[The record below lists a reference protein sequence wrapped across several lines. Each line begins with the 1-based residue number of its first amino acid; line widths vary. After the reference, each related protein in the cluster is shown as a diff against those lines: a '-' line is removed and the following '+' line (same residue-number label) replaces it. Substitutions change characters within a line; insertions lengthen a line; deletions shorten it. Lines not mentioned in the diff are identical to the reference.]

1 MNKPDEKWCYRM
13 EWQQFEYFQTL
24 ARMQHV
30 THAAEAL
37 SISQS
42 ALSRSIARFEDEIGV
57 PLFER
62 QGRSIRLN
70 KYGHIFL
77 KRVDSMMKEYYEGKQ
92 EIQDLLDPE
101 QGEVSLG
108 FLHTLSTSQIPD
120 LLASFRASYPNI
132 NFRLGQGPSHNLIDQ
147 LQLGEFDLCLIAPM
161 EIKSRIVWRQ
171 LWNEELF
178 VIVPKDHKYANCK
191 NITLEKIADEPFIHL
206 KEGFSLRITI
216 EQLFKEAG
224 ISPKVTFEG
233 EEADTVAGLV
243 AAGLGISILPNLKGT
258 DQSKIA
264 QIPIKS
270 PQCQRT
276 IGIAW
281 VEGRYLSPATQKF
294 KQFVLDHSSELE

>member
-1 MNKPDEKWCYRM
+1 M

-30 THAAEAL
+30 THAAETL
-37 SISQS
+37 SITQS
-42 ALSRSIARFEDEIGV
+42 ALSRSIARFEEEIGV

-77 KRVDSMMKEYYEGKQ
+77 KYVDNMMKEFDEGKQ
-92 EIQDLLDPE
+92 VIKGLLDPDN
-101 QGEVSLG
+101 GEVSLG
-108 FLHTLSTSQIPD
+108 FLHTLSTSHIPD
-120 LLASFRASYPNI
+120 LLASFRSHYPKI

-161 EIKSRIVWRQ
+161 EMIKSPIVWRQ

-178 VIVPKDHKYANCK
+178 VIIPKNHKYANRK
-191 NITLEKIADEPFIHL
+191 NITLEEIADDSFIHL
-206 KEGFSLRITI
+206 KEGYSLRITI
-216 EQLFKEAG
+216 EQLFKELG
-224 ISPKVTFEG
+224 ITPRITFEG
-233 EEADTVAGLV
+233 EEADTVAALV

-258 DQSKIA
+258 DQSKIL
-264 QIPIKS
+264 QIPIKR
-270 PQCQRT
+270 PKCYRT

-281 VEGRYLSPATQKF
+281 VEGRYLSPATERF
-294 KQFVLDHSSELE
+294 KQFVLDYS

>member
-1 MNKPDEKWCYRM
+1 M

-30 THAAEAL
+30 THAAETL

-42 ALSRSIARFEDEIGV
+42 ALSRSIARFEEEIGV
-57 PLFER
+57 PLFDR

-77 KRVDSMMKEYYEGKQ
+77 KHVDNMMKEFDEGKQ
-92 EIQDLLDPE
+92 EIKDLLDPDK
-101 QGEVSLG
+101 GEVSLG
-108 FLHTLSTSQIPD
+108 FLHTLSTSHIPD
-120 LLASFRASYPNI
+120 LLASFRAHYPKI

-147 LQLGEFDLCLIAPM
+147 LQLGVFDLCLIAPM
-161 EIKSRIVWRQ
+161 ENTSPIVWRQ
-171 LWNEELF
+171 LWNEELY
-178 VIVPKDHKYANCK
+178 VIVPKDHKYANRK
-191 NITLEKIADEPFIHL
+191 NITLEEIADESFIHL

-216 EQLFKEAG
+216 EKIFKEVG
-224 ISPKVTFEG
+224 ITPKITFEG

-258 DQSKIA
+258 DQSKIS
-264 QIPIKS
+264 QIPVKS

-281 VEGRYLSPATQKF
+281 VEGRYLSPATEKF
-294 KQFVLDHSSELE
+294 KQFVLDHSYEFE

>member
-1 MNKPDEKWCYRM
+1 M

-37 SISQS
+37 SISQP
-42 ALSRSIARFEDEIGV
+42 ALSRSITRFEDEIGV

-77 KRVDSMMKEYYEGKQ
+77 KRVDNMMKEFYEGKR
-92 EIQDLLDPE
+92 ELQDLLDPE
-101 QGEVSLG
+101 QGEVSIG
-108 FLHTLSTSQIPD
+108 FLHTLSTSHIPD
-120 LLASFRASYPNI
+120 LLSSFRKCYPKI
-132 NFRLGQGPSHNLIDQ
+132 NFRLGQGPSHHLIDQ
-147 LQLGEFDLCLIAPM
+147 LQSGEFDLGLIAPM
-161 EIKSRIVWRQ
+161 EIKSPIVWKQ

-178 VIVPKDHKYANCK
+178 VIVPKDHKYANLK
-191 NITLEKIADEPFIHL
+191 KITLEKIADEPFVHL
-206 KEGFSLRITI
+206 KKGFSLRITI
-216 EQLFKEAG
+216 EQLFKAAG
-224 ISPKVTFEG
+224 ITARITFEG

-258 DQSKIA
+258 DQSKIT
-264 QIPIKS
+264 QIPIQS
-270 PQCQRT
+270 PQCHRA

-281 VEGRYLSPATQKF
+281 VEGRYLSPAAQKF
-294 KQFVLDHSSELE
+294 KQFVLDHF

>member
-1 MNKPDEKWCYRM
+1 MINSNRKWWCKV

-30 THAAEAL
+30 TQAAEAL
-37 SISQS
+37 SISQP

-57 PLFER
+57 PLFDR

-77 KRVDSMMKEYYEGKQ
+77 KRVDTIMKEFHEGKQ
-92 EIQDLLDPE
+92 EIKDLLNPAK
-101 QGEVSLG
+101 GEVSLG
-108 FLHTLSTSQIPD
+108 FLHTLSTSHIPD
-120 LLASFRASYPNI
+120 LLASFRTHYPKV

-147 LQLGEFDLCLIAPM
+147 LQSGEFDLCLITPL
-161 EIKSRIVWRQ
+161 EIKSPVVCKP

-178 VIVPKDHKYANCK
+178 VIVPTDHKYAHRK
-191 NITLEKIADEPFIHL
+191 KMTLEEIADEPFIHL

-216 EQLFKEAG
+216 EHLFKEAD
-224 ISPKVTFEG
+224 ITPKITFEG

-243 AAGLGISILPNLKGT
+243 AAGLGVSILPNLKGT
-258 DQSKIA
+258 DQSKIS

-270 PQCQRT
+270 PRCQRT
-276 IGIAW
+276 IGMAW
-281 VEGRYLSPATQKF
+281 VEGRYLSPATEKF
-294 KQFVLDHSSELE
+294 KQFVLDHFCQLE

>member
-1 MNKPDEKWCYRM
+1 M

-30 THAAEAL
+30 TRAAEAL

-77 KRVDSMMKEYYEGKQ
+77 KRVDSMMKEFNEGKQ

-108 FLHTLSTSQIPD
+108 FLHTLSTNLIPD
-120 LLASFRASYPNI
+120 LIASFRSNYPKI
-132 NFRLGQGPSHNLIDQ
+132 NFRLGQGPSHTLLEQ
-147 LQLGEFDLCLIAPM
+147 LQLGDFDLCLIAPM
-161 EIKSRIVWRQ
+161 EIKPPFQWRP
-171 LWNEELF
+171 LWSEELF
-178 VIVPKDHKYANCK
+178 VIVPKEHKFARHET
-191 NITLEKIADEPFIHL
+191 ITLEEIADETFIHL
-206 KEGFSLRITI
+206 KKGFSLRIAI

-224 ISPKVTFEG
+224 ITPKITFEG

-258 DQSKIA
+258 DQSKIS
-264 QIPIKS
+264 QIRVQWPK
-270 PQCQRT
+270 CQRT

-281 VEGRYLSPATQKF
+281 VEGRYLSPATQQF
-294 KQFVLDHSSELE
+294 KQFVLDHSDELE

>member
-1 MNKPDEKWCYRM
+1 M

-77 KRVDSMMKEYYEGKQ
+77 KRVDSMMKEFYEGKQ

-108 FLHTLSTSQIPD
+108 FLHTLSTNLIPD
-120 LLASFRASYPNI
+120 LIASFRSNYPKI
-132 NFRLGQGPSHNLIDQ
+132 NFQLGQGPSHTLLEH

-161 EIKSRIVWRQ
+161 EIKPPIQWRQ
-171 LWNEELF
+171 LWSEELF
-178 VIVPKDHKYANCK
+178 VIVPKDHKFSNNQ
-191 NITLEKIADEPFIHL
+191 NITLEEIADESFIHL
-206 KEGFSLRITI
+206 KKGFSLRMAI

-224 ISPKVTFEG
+224 ITPKITFEG

-258 DQSKIA
+258 DQSKIS
-264 QIPIKS
+264 QIRVRWPK
-270 PQCQRT
+270 CQRT

-294 KQFVLDHSSELE
+294 KQFVLDHSYELG

>member
-1 MNKPDEKWCYRM
+1 M

-30 THAAEAL
+30 THAAKAL

-70 KYGHIFL
+70 KYGEMFL
-77 KRVDSMMKEYYEGKQ
+77 KRVDNIMKEFEEGKQ
-92 EIQDLLDPE
+92 ELKDLLHPDN
-101 QGEVSLG
+101 GEVSLG

-120 LLASFRASYPNI
+120 LLASFRADYPKI
-132 NFRLGQGPSHNLIDQ
+132 NFKLGQGPSHSLIHG
-147 LQLGEFDLCLIAPM
+147 LQSGVLDLCLISPIG
-161 EIKSRIVWRQ
+161 IKSPIVWKE

-178 VIVPKDHKYANCK
+178 VIVPKNHKYANRQH
-191 NITLEKIADEPFIHL
+191 ITLEEIADESFIHL

-216 EQLFKEAG
+216 DQLFKKVG
-224 ISPKVTFEG
+224 ISPRITFEG

-264 QIPIKS
+264 QIPVKS
-270 PQCQRT
+270 PQCQRA

-281 VEGRYLSPATQKF
+281 VEGRYLSPATEKF
-294 KQFVLDHSSELE
+294 KQFILDHSHELE

>member
-1 MNKPDEKWCYRM
+1 M

-37 SISQS
+37 SISQP

-77 KRVDSMMKEYYEGKQ
+77 KHVDNMMKEFHEGKQ
-92 EIQDLLDPE
+92 EIKDLLDPE

-108 FLHTLSTSQIPD
+108 FLHTLSTSHIPD
-120 LLASFRASYPNI
+120 LLASFRACHPKI

-147 LQLGEFDLCLIAPM
+147 MQSGEFDLCLIASM
-161 EIKSRIVWRQ
+161 EIKSPIVWRQ
-171 LWNEELF
+171 LWKEELF
-178 VIVPKDHKYANCK
+178 VIVPKAHKYSNRK
-191 NITLEKIADEPFIHL
+191 NITLEEISDEAFISL

-216 EQLFKEAG
+216 EQAFKEAG
-224 ISPKVTFEG
+224 ITPKITFEG

-258 DQSKIA
+258 DQSKITK
-264 QIPIKS
+264 IPIKS
-270 PQCQRT
+270 PHCQRT

-294 KQFVLDHSSELE
+294 KQFILDHSYEE

>member
-1 MNKPDEKWCYRM
+1 M

-30 THAAEAL
+30 THAAETL

-57 PLFER
+57 PLFDR

-77 KRVDSMMKEYYEGKQ
+77 KHVDNMMKEFDEGKQ
-92 EIQDLLDPE
+92 EIKDLLDPDK
-101 QGEVSLG
+101 GEVSLG
-108 FLHTLSTSQIPD
+108 FLHTLSTSHIPD
-120 LLASFRASYPNI
+120 LLASFRAHYPKI

-147 LQLGEFDLCLIAPM
+147 LQLGVFDLCLIAPM
-161 EIKSRIVWRQ
+161 ENTSPIVWRQ

-178 VIVPKDHKYANCK
+178 VIVPKDHKYANRK
-191 NITLEKIADEPFIHL
+191 NITLEEIADESFIHL

-216 EQLFKEAG
+216 EKIFKEVG
-224 ISPKVTFEG
+224 ITPKITFEG

-258 DQSKIA
+258 DQSKIS
-264 QIPIKS
+264 QIPVKS

-281 VEGRYLSPATQKF
+281 VEGRYLSPATEKF
-294 KQFVLDHSSELE
+294 KQFVLDHSYEE

>member
-1 MNKPDEKWCYRM
+1 M

-30 THAAEAL
+30 THAAETL

-77 KRVDSMMKEYYEGKQ
+77 KHVDNMMQEFDEGKQ
-92 EIQDLLDPE
+92 EIKELLDPDK
-101 QGEVSLG
+101 GEVSLG
-108 FLHTLSTSQIPD
+108 FLHTLSTSHIPD
-120 LLASFRASYPNI
+120 LLASFRAYYPKI
-132 NFRLGQGPSHNLIDQ
+132 NFRLGQGPSHYLIDQ
-147 LQLGEFDLCLIAPM
+147 LQVGEFDLCLIAPM
-161 EIKSRIVWRQ
+161 EIKSPIAWRK
-171 LWNEELF
+171 LWHEELF
-178 VIVPKDHKYANCK
+178 VIVPKDHKYANRK
-191 NITLEKIADEPFIHL
+191 NITLEEIADESFIHL

-216 EQLFKEAG
+216 EQLFNEVG
-224 ISPKVTFEG
+224 ITPKITFEG

-243 AAGLGISILPNLKGT
+243 AAGLGVSILPNLKGT
-258 DQSKIA
+258 DQSKIS
-264 QIPIKS
+264 QIPVNS
-270 PQCQRT
+270 PKCQRT

-281 VEGRYLSPATQKF
+281 VEGRYLSPATEKF
-294 KQFVLDHSSELE
+294 KQFVLDHSYELE

>member
-1 MNKPDEKWCYRM
+1 M

-70 KYGHIFL
+70 KYGRLFL
-77 KRVDSMMKEYYEGKQ
+77 KRVDTMMKEFYEGKQ
-92 EIQDLLDPE
+92 EMQDLLDPE

-120 LLASFRASYPNI
+120 LLASFRSCYPKI

-147 LQLGEFDLCLIAPM
+147 LQLGEFDLCLISPIG
-161 EIKSRIVWRQ
+161 IKSPIVWRQ

-178 VIVPKDHKYANCK
+178 VIVPKNHKFAKRK
-191 NITLEKIADEPFIHL
+191 NIALQEIADESFIHL

-216 EQLFKEAG
+216 DQLLNEAG
-224 ISPKVTFEG
+224 IAPKITFEG
-233 EEADTVAGLV
+233 EEADTVAALV

-258 DQSKIA
+258 DQSKIL

-270 PQCQRT
+270 PQCHRT

-281 VEGRYLSPATQKF
+281 VEGRYLSPAIEKF
-294 KQFVLDHSSELE
+294 KQFILDHSYE

>member
-1 MNKPDEKWCYRM
+1 M

-30 THAAEAL
+30 THAAETL

-57 PLFER
+57 PLFDR

-77 KRVDSMMKEYYEGKQ
+77 KHVDNMMKEFDEGKQ
-92 EIQDLLDPE
+92 EIKDLLDPDK
-101 QGEVSLG
+101 GEVSLG
-108 FLHTLSTSQIPD
+108 FLHTLSTSHIPD
-120 LLASFRASYPNI
+120 LLASFRAHYPKI

-147 LQLGEFDLCLIAPM
+147 LQLGVFDLCLIAPM
-161 EIKSRIVWRQ
+161 EKTSPIVWRQ

-178 VIVPKDHKYANCK
+178 VIVPKDHKYANRK
-191 NITLEKIADEPFIHL
+191 NITLEEIADESFIHL

-216 EQLFKEAG
+216 EQIFKKVG
-224 ISPKVTFEG
+224 ITPKITFEG

-258 DQSKIA
+258 DQSKISK
-264 QIPIKS
+264 IPVKS

-281 VEGRYLSPATQKF
+281 VEGRYLSPATEKF
-294 KQFVLDHSSELE
+294 KQFVLDHSYEYE

>member
-1 MNKPDEKWCYRM
+1 M

-77 KRVDSMMKEYYEGKQ
+77 KRVDNMMNEFYEGKQ
-92 EIQDLLDPE
+92 EIKDLLDPE

-108 FLHTLSTSQIPD
+108 FLHTLSTSHIPD
-120 LLASFRASYPNI
+120 ILASFRSCYPKI

-147 LQLGEFDLCLIAPM
+147 LQSGEFDLCLIASM
-161 EIKSRIVWRQ
+161 ENKSPIVWRQ

-178 VIVPKDHKYANCK
+178 VIVPKDHKYAYHK
-191 NITLEKIADEPFIHL
+191 NITLEEIADESFIHL
-206 KEGFSLRITI
+206 KKGFSLRITFD
-216 EQLFKEAG
+216 QLFKEAG
-224 ISPKVTFEG
+224 ITPKITFEG

-258 DQSKIA
+258 DQSKIS
-264 QIPIKS
+264 QIPINSK
-270 PQCQRT
+270 QCQRT

-281 VEGRYLSPATQKF
+281 VDGRYLSPATQKF
-294 KQFVLDHSSELE
+294 KQYVLDHSYELE

>member
-1 MNKPDEKWCYRM
+1 M

-77 KRVDSMMKEYYEGKQ
+77 KRVDKMMWEFNEGKQ
-92 EIQDLLDPE
+92 EIKDLLDPE

-108 FLHTLSTSQIPD
+108 FLHTLSTSHIPD
-120 LLASFRASYPNI
+120 LLASFRSYYPKI
-132 NFRLGQGPSHNLIDQ
+132 NFRLGQGPSHNLIEQ
-147 LQLGEFDLCLIAPM
+147 LELGEFDLCLIAPM
-161 EIKSRIVWRQ
+161 EIRSPIVWRQ

-178 VIVPKDHKYANCK
+178 VIVPKDHKYAYRK
-191 NITLEKIADEPFIHL
+191 NITLEEIADESFIHL
-206 KEGFSLRITI
+206 KEGFSLRITV
-216 EQLFKEAG
+216 EQLFNLAG
-224 ISPKVTFEG
+224 ITPKIIFEG

-243 AAGLGISILPNLKGT
+243 AAGLGISILPNLIGT
-258 DQSKIA
+258 DQSKIS
-264 QIPIKS
+264 QIPIQS
-270 PQCQRT
+270 LQCQRT

-294 KQFVLDHSSELE
+294 KQFILDHPYE